1 MANGK
6 SQPSELTIE
15 GVTLIFGEE
24 MPPRSTGKG
33 TTKYDAIV
41 ETIREKA
48 VPGMPIRLAGVKVSG
63 VAGLKKRYSDIH
75 FETRGG
81 KDNPTVW
88 ATLREELVD
97 A

>member
-6 SQPSELTIE
+6 PTELTIE

-24 MPPRSTGKG
+24 MPPRTTGKG
-33 TTKYDAIV
+33 TTKYDPIV
-41 ETIREKA
+41 DAIREKA
-48 VPGMPIRLAGVKVSG
+48 TPGTPVRMVGVKVSG

-81 KDNPTVW
+81 KENPSVW